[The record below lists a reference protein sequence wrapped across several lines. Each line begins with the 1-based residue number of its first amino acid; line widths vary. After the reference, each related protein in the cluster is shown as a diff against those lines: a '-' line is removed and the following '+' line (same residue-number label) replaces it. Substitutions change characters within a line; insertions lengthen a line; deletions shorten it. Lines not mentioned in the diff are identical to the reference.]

1 LDDKQLAD
9 ARVEFETR
17 IEAAQRKLDEFVHHF
32 AVHGRDR
39 LKTVVTK
46 SLVEATDEFVA
57 HHRVRL
63 QTMKS
68 DFRNYVQTVLPHE
81 LQVFVK
87 RWFEGIQGQLEA
99 FTGEVNGRIAHDY
112 ERAFGGTF
120 GHVNAVEAVA
130 PKGPVVTATV
140 DIDEGGELLTM
151 ALPAAA
157 YIGLSFLV
165 TGPFA
170 ILGLVAGGFA
180 AKKIKDAKAEALRDQ
195 LLEDLPEIVTS
206 ATQEVLRKLHASI
219 DDWYAALALALETQ
233 FHADLDQRAKSFAA
247 VANRNADAL
256 SPEVAAKAAVQLRL
270 LAA

>member
-1 LDDKQLAD
+1 
-9 ARVEFETR
+9 
-17 IEAAQRKLDEFVHHF
+17 
-32 AVHGRDR
+32 
-39 LKTVVTK
+39 
-46 SLVEATDEFVA
+46 
-57 HHRVRL
+57 
-63 QTMKS
+63 
-68 DFRNYVQTVLPHE
+68 
-81 LQVFVK
+81 
-87 RWFEGIQGQLEA
+87 
-99 FTGEVNGRIAHDY
+99 
-112 ERAFGGTF
+112 
-120 GHVNAVEAVA
+120 
-130 PKGPVVTATV
+130 
-140 DIDEGGELLTM
+140 M